1 MAKKKV
7 YIPKVKK
14 SELKVTGKLPL
25 RENEQELFC
34 VLYTSNT
41 TPRFFAH
48 GQNCYAEAYG
58 HQARIDEIAVLI
70 AGLSKDR
77 KKKSVLQLEAEK
89 KKIEAACRSN
99 ASRLLATPN
108 IRKRCAH
115 LFDSFIKYEA
125 MDREQV
131 YVALQ
136 RNDLASK
143 IRAIELYKKER
154 GHFIDAE
161 KKSTA
166 APAKVEIT
174 YKWKDP
180 LPRVKPVEKKK

>member
-1 MAKKKV
+1 MARKP
-7 YIPKVKK
+7 YIPAMPK
-14 SELKVTGKLPL
+14 SELKQTGKLPL
-25 RENEQELFC
+25 RDNEQELFC

-58 HQARIDEIAVLI
+58 HQARLDEIAALL
-70 AGLSKDR
+70 AGPKLEDQLSSER
-77 KKKSVLQLEAEK
+77 LEAEK
-89 KKIEAACRSN
+89 RKLEAVCRSN
-99 ASRLLATPN
+99 ASRLLTRPD

-115 LFDSFIKYEA
+115 LFDSFIKYEV

-136 RNDLASK
+136 RGDLQSK

-154 GHFIDAE
+154 GHFVDAE
-161 KKSTA
+161 KKA
-166 APAKVEIT
+166 APDKPQKLEVT
-174 YKWKDP
+174 YRWKDP
-180 LPRVKPVEKKK
+180 LPRKKDEK